1 MDSRQAERPDVTLAI
16 GEMHR
21 WPSSGR
27 METGLSNSQ
36 LGLVRGDVAGSR
48 VRSPAIAIPFDVGEQ
63 APYERRRAFQ
73 TGDFRCF
80 IDASGLK
87 WTPFPGQF
95 GGWNKL
101 GSGSCHAANLIR
113 SSVPP

>member
-1 MDSRQAERPDVTLAI
+1 MGGYAAATLDCCLA
-16 GEMHR
+16 
-21 WPSSGR
+21 P
-27 METGLSNSQ
+27 Q
-36 LGLVRGDVAGSR
+36 LHSASVLA
-48 VRSPAIAIPFDVGEQ
+48 
-63 APYERRRAFQ
+63 AP
-73 TGDFRCF
+73 GM
-80 IDASGLK
+80 ASVK